1 MLLSEFA
8 ANQTVRVEVFSCGLG
23 TKPEGPSVPV
33 VNRKRIMSKIS
44 IITAA
49 SVCLLAITYVQASVV
64 VVSPSDMNGW
74 SFLTTDNNGDPAPG
88 NGNTAQM
95 VTGPATPPLG
105 TGSAQLA
112 TAPGQ
117 GDTSAQILTT
127 LYNGIALSSLTS
139 LSYST
144 YDTVNNGQQFPYLK
158 ISLNNGDALFFEP
171 PYQTPSSGNPSLPNQ
186 GATVINQWQTWNAFA
201 GGWWNNNGD
210 FNPGTTE
217 GSTLGVDSLSA
228 YLALSGNS
236 GVTIAG
242 ISLRVGY
249 ASADDNFN
257 GYVDN
262 VTIGTTMGMTT
273 YDFESAAP
281 VPEATTMIAG
291 ALLLLPF
298 GVSTFRSLRRNCI
311 G

>member
-1 MLLSEFA
+1 
-8 ANQTVRVEVFSCGLG
+8 
-23 TKPEGPSVPV
+23 
-33 VNRKRIMSKIS
+33 
-44 IITAA
+44 
-49 SVCLLAITYVQASVV
+49 
-64 VVSPSDMNGW
+64 MNGW
-74 SFLTTDNNGDPAPG
+74 SFLTTDNNGNPAPG

-117 GDTSAQILTT
+117 GNTSAQILTS
-127 LYNGIALSSLTS
+127 LYNGMALSSLSS

-171 PYQTPSSGNPSLPNQ
+171 PYQTPGAGNPTLPDQ
-186 GATVINQWQTWNAFA
+186 GVTVMSQWQTWSALT
-201 GGWWNNNGD
+201 GGWWNNNGN
-210 FNPGTTE
+210 FSPGA
-217 GSTLGVDSLSA
+217 GPNGVNSLAA
-228 YLALSGNS
+228 YLALPGNAN
-236 GVTIAG
+236 VLIDG

-249 ASADDNFN
+249 ASAGDNFN

-262 VTIGTTMGMTT
+262 FTIGTAAGTTT
-273 YDFESAAP
+273 YNFEPAAP
-281 VPEATTMIAG
+281 VPEPTTMIAG

-298 GVSTFRSLRRNCI
+298 GASRLRILRKSRI
-311 G
+311 A